1 MEFVLNI
8 LVMSC
13 IYAILCLSLNLIMGY
28 GGMFHLGHGAFF
40 AVGAYV
46 AALISLRLGWPFLVE
61 MLAAALVAAL
71 FGLIIS
77 YPSIRLKGDYLS
89 FMTFGF
95 AVVIYAV
102 VNNWTGVTGGPIGLP
117 NIPAPNL
124 FGLVIKEDLEHLAL
138 VMVVLLI
145 TWFIIRR
152 IVTAPFG
159 RTIESMR
166 EDEVAAT
173 ASGRNVSALRITVFC
188 IGAFFAGIA
197 GVLYTHYIGIADP
210 TGFTT
215 TVSFT
220 IVSMTLIGGAGSLVG
235 PIVGAFLIVSIP
247 DVLRWI
253 GLPGLYAEQVKN
265 IVFSVVLISIM
276 MTRPQGLLG
285 KLKF

>member
-1 MEFVLNI
+1 MDFVLNI
-8 LVMSC
+8 LVMSG

-40 AVGAYV
+40 AIGAYA
-46 AALISLRLGWPFLVE
+46 AALISLHLGWPFPVE
-61 MLAAALVAAL
+61 MVVAAIVTTL

-102 VNNWTGVTGGPIGLP
+102 VNNWSEVTGGPVGLP
-117 NIPAPNL
+117 NIPVPSL
-124 FGLVIKEDLEHLAL
+124 FGLRIKEDIEYLAL
-138 VMVVLLI
+138 VLVILLI
-145 TWFIIRR
+145 TWLIIRR
-152 IVTAPFG
+152 IVTAPYG

-173 ASGRNVSALRITVFC
+173 ASGRNVNSLRITVFC

-197 GVLYTHYIGIADP
+197 GVLYVHYIGIADP

-220 IVSMTLIGGAGSLVG
+220 IVSMTLIGGAGSLTG
-235 PIVGAFLIVSIP
+235 PIAGAFLIVIIP

-253 GLPGLYAEQVKN
+253 GLPGLYAEQIKN
-265 IVFSVVLISIM
+265 IIFSVVLIIIM

>member
-1 MEFVLNI
+1 MDFILNI
-8 LVMSC
+8 LIMSG
-13 IYAILCLSLNLIMGY
+13 IFAILCLSLNLIMGY

-40 AVGAYV
+40 AIGAYA
-46 AALISLRLGWPFLVE
+46 AALISRHLGWPFLVE
-61 MLAAALVAAL
+61 LLMAAIVTAL

-102 VNNWTGVTGGPIGLP
+102 VNNWSDVTGGPVGLP
-117 NIPAPNL
+117 NIPPPSL
-124 FGLVIKEDLEHLAL
+124 FGFQVKGDFAHLVL
-138 VMVVLLI
+138 VLVFLLLI
-145 TWFIIRR
+145 WLVTRR
-152 IVTAPFG
+152 IVNAPYG

-173 ASGRNVSALRITVFC
+173 ASGRNVNALRITVFC
-188 IGAFFAGIA
+188 VGAFIAGIA
-197 GVLYTHYIGIADP
+197 GVLYVHYIGIADP

-220 IVSMTLIGGAGSLVG
+220 IVSMTLIGGAGSLSG
-235 PIVGAFLIVSIP
+235 PIAGAFLIVIIP
-247 DVLRWI
+247 DLLRWI
-253 GLPGLYAEQVKN
+253 GLPGLYAEQIKN
-265 IVFSVVLISIM
+265 IIFSVVLIIIM
-276 MTRPQGLLG
+276 MNRPQGLLG

>member
-1 MEFVLNI
+1 MDFVLNI
-8 LVMSC
+8 LVMSG
-13 IYAILCLSLNLIMGY
+13 IFAILCLSLNLIMGY

-40 AVGAYV
+40 AIGAYV
-46 AALISLRLGWPFLVE
+46 AALIALRLHWPFLVE
-61 MLAAALVAAL
+61 ALAAALVTTL
-71 FGLIIS
+71 FGLLIS

-102 VNNWTGVTGGPIGLP
+102 VNNWSKVTGGPVGLP
-117 NIPAPNL
+117 NIPDPVI
-124 FGLVIKEDLEHLAL
+124 FGLRIKGDLAHLVL
-138 VMVVLLI
+138 VMISVLT

-152 IVTAPFG
+152 IVQAPYG
-159 RTIESMR
+159 RSIESMR
-166 EDEVAAT
+166 EDDVAAT
-173 ASGRNVSALRITVFC
+173 ASGRNVNALRITVFC
-188 IGAFFAGIA
+188 VGAFFAGFA
-197 GVLYTHYIGIADP
+197 GVLYSHYIGIADP

-220 IVSMTLIGGAGSLVG
+220 IVSMTLIGGAGSLSG
-235 PIVGAFLIVSIP
+235 PIAGAFLIVIIP

-253 GLPGLYAEQVKN
+253 GLPGLYAEQIKN
-265 IVFSVVLISIM
+265 IVFSVVLIVIM

>member
-1 MEFVLNI
+1 MEFFLNI
-8 LVMSC
+8 LVMSG
-13 IYAILCLSLNLIMGY
+13 IFAILCLSLNLIMGY

-46 AALISLRLGWPFLVE
+46 AALISLHLGWPFLAE
-61 MLAAALVAAL
+61 MTVAALVTTL

-102 VNNWTGVTGGPIGLP
+102 VNNWSDVTGGPVGLP
-117 NIPAPNL
+117 NIPAPDL
-124 FGLVIKEDLEHLAL
+124 FGLKIKGDLAHLAL
-138 VMVVLLI
+138 VMVFLLI
-145 TWFIIRR
+145 TWFVIRR
-152 IVTAPFG
+152 IVLAPYG

-173 ASGRNVSALRITVFC
+173 ASGRNVNTLRITVFC
-188 IGAFFAGIA
+188 VGAFFAGIA
-197 GVLYTHYIGIADP
+197 GVLYVHYIGIADP

-220 IVSMTLIGGAGSLVG
+220 IVSMTLIGGAGSLSG
-235 PIVGAFLIVSIP
+235 PIAGAFLIVIIP
-247 DVLRWI
+247 DVLRWT
-253 GLPGLYAEQVKN
+253 GMPGLYAEQLKN
-265 IVFSVVLISIM
+265 IVFSVVLIIIM
-276 MTRPQGLLG
+276 MSRPQGLLG

>member
-1 MEFVLNI
+1 MDFILNI
-8 LVMSC
+8 LIMSG
-13 IYAILCLSLNLIMGY
+13 IFAILCLSLNLIMGY

-40 AVGAYV
+40 AIGAYS
-46 AALISLRLGWPFLVE
+46 AALISLHLQWPFLAE
-61 MLAAALVAAL
+61 LFAAAIIATLAGLV
-71 FGLIIS
+71 IS

-102 VNNWTGVTGGPIGLP
+102 ANNWSKVTGGPVGLP

-124 FGLVIKEDLEHLAL
+124 FGFQIKEDIEHLVL
-138 VMVVLLI
+138 VLVILLI
-145 TWFIIRR
+145 VWFITRR
-152 IVTAPFG
+152 IVTAPYG

-173 ASGRNVSALRITVFC
+173 ASGRNVNALRTSVFC
-188 IGAFFAGIA
+188 VGAFFAGIA
-197 GVLYTHYIGIADP
+197 GVLYVHYIGIADP

-220 IVSMTLIGGAGSLVG
+220 IVSMTLIGGAGSLSG
-235 PIVGAFLIVSIP
+235 PIAGAFLIVIIP

-253 GLPGLYAEQVKN
+253 GLPGLYAEQIKN
-265 IVFSVVLISIM
+265 IIFSLVLIIIM

>member
-8 LVMSC
+8 LVMSG

-61 MLAAALVAAL
+61 MLAAALVTTL

-102 VNNWTGVTGGPIGLP
+102 VNNWSDVTGGPVGLP

-124 FGLVIKEDLEHLAL
+124 FGLKIKGDPAHLAL
-138 VMVVLLI
+138 VMVSLLI

-152 IVTAPFG
+152 IVTAPYG

-173 ASGRNVSALRITVFC
+173 ASGRNVNTLRITVFC
-188 IGAFFAGIA
+188 VGAFFAGIA
-197 GVLYTHYIGIADP
+197 GVLYVHYIGIADP

-220 IVSMTLIGGAGSLVG
+220 IVSMTLIGGAGSLTG
-235 PIVGAFLIVSIP
+235 PIAGAFLIVIIP

-253 GLPGLYAEQVKN
+253 GLPGLYAEQLKN
-265 IVFSVVLISIM
+265 IAFSVVLIIIM
-276 MTRPQGLLG
+276 MSRPQGLLG

>member
-1 MEFVLNI
+1 MDFVLNI
-8 LVMSC
+8 LVMSG

-40 AVGAYV
+40 AIGAYV
-46 AALISLRLGWPFLVE
+46 AALISLHLGWPFLVE
-61 MLAAALVAAL
+61 MLVAALVTTL

-102 VNNWTGVTGGPIGLP
+102 VNNWLDVTGGPIGLP
-117 NIPAPNL
+117 NVPAPDL
-124 FGLVIKEDLEHLAL
+124 FGLKIKGDFAHLAL
-138 VMVVLLI
+138 VMVSLMI

-173 ASGRNVSALRITVFC
+173 ASGRNVNFLRITVFC
-188 IGAFFAGIA
+188 VGAFFAGIA
-197 GVLYTHYIGIADP
+197 GVLYVHYIGIADP

-220 IVSMTLIGGAGSLVG
+220 IVSMTLIGGAGSLTG
-235 PIVGAFLIVSIP
+235 PIAGAFLIVIIP

-253 GLPGLYAEQVKN
+253 GLPGLYAEQIKN
-265 IVFSVVLISIM
+265 IIFSVVLIIIM